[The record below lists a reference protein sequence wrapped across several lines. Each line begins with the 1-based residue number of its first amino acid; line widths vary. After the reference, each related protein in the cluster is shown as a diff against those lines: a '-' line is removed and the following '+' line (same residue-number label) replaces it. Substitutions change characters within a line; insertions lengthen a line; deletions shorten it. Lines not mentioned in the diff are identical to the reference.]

1 MTPVVAAAGMQA
13 AGQTASGLLGGLFGN
28 RQQKKQ
34 NKFNQEQQERNNQFA
49 REQAAKQFDY
59 DQMAASTQNQYNVE
73 AWNMQNAYNT
83 PAAQMQRYTEAG
95 LNPNLM
101 YSQGSS
107 GNSSSAPDFI
117 TATQQAPTQSAP
129 KKGAYNWENQVSKIL
144 NVQQVLQTMN
154 MQRQGEIL
162 RLQKEG
168 IDIDNKA
175 KVFNL
180 NNMLPLKEGLT
191 RNQMNLAG
199 GKSEMQGLQNNTY
212 LQTGLALSQARLAAA
227 QELANKYKLTNQQQ
241 SMDISLRNL
250 GINPRTTDPFL
261 YYLARPNNEG
271 KDWKIPTYIGSRLG
285 LEALGEIMGAINPL
299 SRLIPKKLSRKTGS
313 TTTKYGKSTVT
324 TYDYE

>member
-1 MTPVVAAAGMQA
+1 MDPVTAAAVAQGA
-13 AGQTASGLLGGLFGN
+13 AQTSQGLIGGLFGN
-28 RQQKKQ
+28 HQQKKQ
-34 NKFNQEQQERNNQFA
+34 NKFIQEQQERNNQFA
-49 REQAAKQFDY
+49 REQAAKQFEY
-59 DQMAASTQNQYNVE
+59 DQLAASKQNQYNVE

-83 PAAQMQRYTEAG
+83 PAAQMQRYTDAG

-117 TATQQAPTQSAP
+117 TATQQAPTQQAP
-129 KKGAYNWENQVSKIL
+129 KKGAYNWENAVSKIF

-191 RNQMNLAG
+191 RNQMNLTG
-199 GKSEMQGLQNNTY
+199 GKAEMQGMQNSTY
-212 LQTGLALSQARLAAA
+212 LKTGLALSEAKLAAA
-227 QELANKYKLTNQQQ
+227 EALAEKYNLTNQQQ
-241 SMDISLRNL
+241 TMDINLRNM
-250 GINPRTTDPFL
+250 GVNPRTTDPFL
-261 YYLARPNNEG
+261 YYLSRPSNDG

-285 LEALGEIMGAINPL
+285 LEALGDIMGAINPL

-313 TTTKYGKSTVT
+313 TTTKFGKSTVT